1 MLCRHPTS
9 AVRSYSSGPP
19 AAKTAMGGFSTEIV
33 HPVYLSRLDRPRQIP
48 CLARSCH
55 VAISRC
61 GWGCSDREYPYGT
74 IFEDFCWILMN
85 YIPTSETVR
94 KSGIVGIRPAKQ
106 CFPPTGRA
114 LRRRIRWRHFRCLF
128 SSLLVKSPQRSL
140 SH

>member
-55 VAISRC
+55 VATSRC

-94 KSGIVGIRPAKQ
+94 KSVIVGILSQTLLPDQ
-106 CFPPTGRA
+106 CAVPLKRQV
-114 LRRRIRWRHFRCLF
+114 RWRQFRCLF
-128 SSLLVKSPQRSL
+128 SSILVKSLQRSL